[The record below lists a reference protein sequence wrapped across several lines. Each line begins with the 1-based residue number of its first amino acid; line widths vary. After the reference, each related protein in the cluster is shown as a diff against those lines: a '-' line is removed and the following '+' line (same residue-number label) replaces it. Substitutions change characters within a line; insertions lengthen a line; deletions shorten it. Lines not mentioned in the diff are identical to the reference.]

1 MQLKDE
7 IITFLW
13 LRQMYLSEYDK
24 AEIRRIIETQLKAF
38 GEDNQIQAFGF
49 ASPKI
54 QQQFGTPENFLKMVK
69 TQYHPV
75 YRPRA
80 VMFRGFTTVNHF
92 PAQILYIMDSKGEV
106 IQVVYVMQQQSDR
119 SWRIHGCFFVP
130 LDETLNQL

>member
-1 MQLKDE
+1 
-7 IITFLW
+7 
-13 LRQMYLSEYDK
+13 MYLSEYDK
-24 AEIRRIIETQLKAF
+24 SEIRRIIETQLKAF
-38 GEDNQIQAFGF
+38 QEDNEIEAFGF

-54 QQQFGTPENFLKMVK
+54 QEQFGTPENFIRMVK

-92 PAQILYIMDSKGEV
+92 PAQVLVMMDQEGNLT
-106 IQVVYVMQQQSDR
+106 QVVYVMQHQSDR

-130 LDETLNQL
+130 IDETLNQL